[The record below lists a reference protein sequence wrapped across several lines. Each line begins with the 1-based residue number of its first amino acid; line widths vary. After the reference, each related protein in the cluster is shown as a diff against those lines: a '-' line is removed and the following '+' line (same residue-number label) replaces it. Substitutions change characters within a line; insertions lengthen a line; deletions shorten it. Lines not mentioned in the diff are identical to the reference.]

1 MLRFISRLLVNV
13 TEFASPSFLL
23 RWVTALYPLPSSV
36 SINNNID
43 NHLRV
48 NTTTRFQQDWNNS
61 NNMAVSEEVLAL
73 TFSERHAPNLNID
86 GMLLDS
92 ATIAGVLR
100 EAKNRPNVKEMTLR
114 NVQVDEVVA
123 KGIEDL
129 FQSGSKVWN
138 KTETIHCSGLLSR
151 MIQAS
156 LPWTEHFGY
165 TGSVPIAHNP
175 RYGLDEASLLA
186 LGKALATECDDSAV
200 ASKAGPSPPNLI
212 TLSLK
217 GTRLTND
224 GFMHFCEGL
233 AQSTTLKTFQMSHC
247 ALEDEDVSLLA
258 SALRRNQHLTSLSL
272 AHCKVGSI
280 LPQPASSN
288 ISGSDASFSDSTT
301 QSTNNT
307 NPQTHFSVLLESL
320 VDHPRLEML
329 NISGMYC
336 SEQSVRALGNLLRA
350 PQSKLWHLALKNNLS
365 HPEGKLNVEPILM
378 ALTFNK
384 QLTYL
389 QLAGNNLSNDDAD
402 SIGGILEESN
412 STLRALLLTNN
423 LIGDAGLLSFARRL
437 PRIKSLRYL
446 DLQRNHFTDESK
458 KPMIAA
464 LKDNTEMERLDLD
477 GTWNQEK
484 SWWLSLNRGGRR
496 LLQSSDSVHSS
507 LWPLILER
515 SYKIHYGR
523 NQPTANLDV
532 AFFLIRRIPALF
544 ESASSGGVV
553 AIKSTHQKRRIDAI
567 SKSYEGETTVM
578 MTAKRRFNSR

>member
-1 MLRFISRLLVNV
+1 M
-13 TEFASPSFLL
+13 T
-23 RWVTALYPLPSSV
+23 
-36 SINNNID
+36 
-43 NHLRV
+43 
-48 NTTTRFQQDWNNS
+48 
-61 NNMAVSEEVLAL
+61 VSEEILAL
-73 TFSERHAPNLNID
+73 AFSERHAPNLNID

-100 EAKNRPNVKEMTLR
+100 EAKNRPRVKEMTLR

-123 KGIEDL
+123 NGIEDL
-129 FQSGSKVWN
+129 FQNGNKVWN

-186 LGKALATECDDSAV
+186 LGKALAAEPGSSTDT
-200 ASKAGPSPPNLI
+200 SKEGTSSPNLI

-224 GFMHFCEGL
+224 GFRHFSEGL
-233 AQSTTLKTFQMSHC
+233 ARSTTLKAFQMSHC
-247 ALEDEDVSLLA
+247 ALEDEEVVLLA
-258 SALRRNQHLTSLSL
+258 TALRRNQHLTSLSL

-280 LPQPASSN
+280 VPPPPTPSSIN
-288 ISGSDASFSDSTT
+288 GSDASVSDSTT

-320 VDHPRLEML
+320 VDHPTLEML

-336 SEQSVRALGNLLRA
+336 SEQSVTAIGNLLRA
-350 PQSKLWHLALKNNLS
+350 PQSKLCHLGLKNNLS
-365 HPEGKLNVEPILM
+365 HPEGKLNVEPLLT
-378 ALTFNK
+378 ALAVNK
-384 QLTYL
+384 QLSYL
-389 QLAGNNLSNDDAD
+389 QLAGNNVNNDDVD
-402 SIGGILEESN
+402 SIGSILEESN
-412 STLRALLLTNN
+412 STLRTLMLTNN
-423 LIGDAGLLSFARRL
+423 LIGDAGLLSLARRL

-496 LLQSSDSVHSS
+496 LLQSSDRVHSS

-515 SYKIHYGR
+515 SYKIHFGR

-532 AFFLIRRIPALF
+532 AFFLIRRVPALF
-544 ESASSGGVV
+544 ESASSCGEV
-553 AIKSTHQKRRIDAI
+553 AMKSSNQKRPIGAVSASNDRDDT
-567 SKSYEGETTVM
+567 KM
-578 MTAKRRFNSR
+578 LTAKRKFSSR